1 MKKNT
6 SSPSFLI
13 SSLVKNDRKL
23 LFQSVKNL
31 TPILEKYLP
40 EDEYLK
46 ILQEQQE
53 PKFWKMDNL
62 RNFYD
67 NYLEY
72 WNEVRISK
80 QN

>member
-31 TPILEKYLP
+31 TTVLEKYLP
-40 EDEYLK
+40 EDEYFK
-46 ILQEQQE
+46 ILLEQQNQ
-53 PKFWKMDNL
+53 KFWRMENL

-67 NYLEY
+67 NYLQY
-72 WNEVRISK
+72 WDEIRVSK